1 MSLLL
6 KEIHIKNFR
15 SHTDS
20 KIEFDTG
27 INLIA
32 GRNGAGKS
40 SVLEAILVAL
50 YGPRPAGLKKNELAR
65 IGTSGYTINLT
76 FEVNGDTITISRS
89 SNGDARL
96 IGKEMVEGDSSIN
109 QWVEK
114 HICPSHIF
122 TGAIYVRQGE
132 IDSIIR
138 DEEGRERIIRKITRI
153 EDYENAWKNL
163 GRIIGML
170 EREKE
175 NYLSFLSQ
183 EDELKRQKEEK
194 KDELEKTRKR
204 VSEIRLQIEELEQEV
219 KSLNNRKEELEK
231 LRGEIEKLNGNLATV
246 LGELKALEERNR
258 MLEGQKKDIENR
270 IGELERYV
278 EDLKE
283 LTPKAELYT
292 KLEKLHSE
300 AVKRIKEIE
309 EGEKRVEER
318 ILKAKTELER
328 IKKDYESLEMVKDRI
343 KEIESRLEKLES
355 SFKRWEDVKG
365 KFERYRSLKI
375 QLEER
380 GYTAEKI
387 VRMYEALQKAR
398 DEEDRLQ
405 EAFEKLAAKRSSLLT
420 KAKQYQKAV
429 EELKKAV
436 GTCPVCGRELDEKHR
451 KEILEEYRSEIK
463 RIKEELEKLEE
474 AERKLKEK
482 REIVEKALS
491 KQESVL
497 KYKQILDELETLK
510 KEIGDVN
517 VEELKKSSDDY
528 EKLREELG
536 KLKGQEKVLQ
546 SSISNLEELKQRLEK
561 AKEER
566 EHLREQKEKI
576 MESVNEEGFESL
588 EELENQIEELRKEY
602 VRWLE
607 LKDSERR
614 INEEKDRIKRII
626 SELKDVKEEME
637 RKSQERSK
645 IEGELERLRGL
656 YSEEEHKKISEEF
669 LSKSKELA
677 GLKNG
682 VEILEKNIAT
692 LERDLQYLE
701 NQISLLGE
709 YRNKVEIIERKAIP
723 ELKRIREK
731 FRKYKNII
739 AESAMK
745 EVERYAS
752 EIFEELTE
760 GKYSGVRLRKVTERG
775 KERLKVFVVY
785 QGEERDFGFLSG
797 GEVIALGLSFRLAL
811 SMFMIKGRI
820 PLLILDEP
828 TPFLDEERRRKLVD
842 ITTNYLRKIPQ
853 VIVVSHDEE
862 LKDAADRVIFVDY
875 QGGASRV
882 RYVEAQ

>member
-40 SVLEAILVAL
+40 SILEAILVAL

-76 FEVNGDTITISRS
+76 FEVNGNTITISRS

-96 IGKEMVEGDSSIN
+96 TGREIVEGDSSIN

-163 GRIIGML
+163 GTIIRML

-183 EDELKRQKEEK
+183 EDELKRQKDEK
-194 KDELEKTRKR
+194 RAEMEKTRKS
-204 VSEIRLQIEELEQEV
+204 VSEIRLEIEGLEQEV
-219 KSLNNRKEELEK
+219 ENLGKRKEELEK
-231 LRGEIEKLNGNLATV
+231 LRREIEKLNGNLAKV

-270 IGELERYV
+270 IREFERYV
-278 EDLKE
+278 DDLKE
-283 LTPKAELYT
+283 VKPKAELYT

-300 AVKRIKEIE
+300 TVKKIKEIE
-309 EGEKRVEER
+309 ESEKRVEEE
-318 ILKAKTELER
+318 ILRAKTELER
-328 IKKDYESLEMVKDRI
+328 IKKDSESLEIVKGRI
-343 KEIESRLEKLES
+343 KEIESRLERLES
-355 SFKRWEDVKG
+355 SFKQWEEVKG
-365 KFERYRSLKI
+365 KFERYRSLKV

-387 VRMYEALQKAR
+387 ARMYEALQKAR
-398 DEEDRLQ
+398 DEEDRVRD
-405 EAFEKLAAKRSSLLT
+405 AFERLAAKRSSLLT

-436 GTCPVCGRELDEKHR
+436 GACPVCGRELDEEHR
-451 KEILEEYRSEIK
+451 KKILEEYRSEIK

-474 AERKLKEK
+474 VERKLKEK
-482 REIVEKALS
+482 KEIVEKALS

-497 KYKQILDELETLK
+497 KYKQIVDELETLK
-510 KEIGDVN
+510 KELEAIN
-517 VEELKKSSDDY
+517 IEELKRSSEEY

-546 SSISNLEELKQRLEK
+546 SSVSKLDELKQRLEK
-561 AKEER
+561 AKEKR
-566 EHLREQKEKI
+566 GYLREQKERTLETVKEI
-576 MESVNEEGFESL
+576 GFESL
-588 EELENQIEELRKEY
+588 EELENQIEELRKDY

-614 INEEKDRIKRII
+614 LNEEKDRIKRVI
-626 SELKDVKEEME
+626 SELKDVREEME

-645 IEGELERLRGL
+645 IEGELERLREF
-656 YSEEEHKKISEEF
+656 YSEDEHKKISEEF
-669 LSKSKELA
+669 LRKSKDLA
-677 GLKNG
+677 GLRNR
-682 VEILEKNIAT
+682 VEILENNIAT
-692 LERDLQYLE
+692 LERDLQYVE
-701 NQISLLGE
+701 NQIALLEE
-709 YRNKVEIIERKAIP
+709 YRNKVEIIERRAIP
-723 ELKRIREK
+723 ELTRIREK
-731 FRKYKNII
+731 FRKYRNII
-739 AESAMK
+739 AEAAMK

-775 KERLKVFVVY
+775 KERLRVFVVY
-785 QGEERDFGFLSG
+785 QGEERDVGFLSG
-797 GEVIALGLSFRLAL
+797 GEVIALGLAFRLAL

-853 VIVVSHDEE
+853 VIIVSHDEE